1 MFNDVL
7 VKLKLS
13 RFFSFLFFL
22 VELFRRRRNSRLR
35 LAQGS
40 PHQMVAFFGF
50 ISPSPPPVLTRLSVL
65 LRTLTQLVVVLILF
79 LVLDSYI
86 PF

>member
-13 RFFSFLFFL
+13 RFFSIFFFFFWS
-22 VELFRRRRNSRLR
+22 ELFRRWRNNRLR

-65 LRTLTQLVVVLILF
+65 LRTLTLLVVVPYS
-79 LVLDSYI
+79 VSCT
-86 PF
+86 